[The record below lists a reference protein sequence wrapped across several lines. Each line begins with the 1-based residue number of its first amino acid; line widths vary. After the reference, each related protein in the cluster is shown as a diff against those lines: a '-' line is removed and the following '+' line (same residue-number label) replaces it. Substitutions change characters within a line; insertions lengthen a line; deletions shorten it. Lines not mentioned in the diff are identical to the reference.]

1 VNASGPARPPVR
13 LKPDTTREPS
23 PDTTRE
29 PAPDTARETALDVDI
44 AFNYPNGPGIECRW
58 QHQIDES
65 RVTVL
70 LGPSGSGKTTVLR
83 CLAGLERPQRG
94 HIRFGDIVWFDS
106 RSGVNL
112 PPNLRDVG
120 VLFQDY
126 ALFPH
131 LTVERNLAFAAH
143 GLPRLVSARRVA
155 ELLEVFRLRGLER
168 RLPRELSGGQ
178 QQRVALARAVFRRPR
193 LLLLDEPL
201 SALDRA
207 TGDEVRE
214 ELHALIRALRIPAYI
229 VSHDRTDALTLA
241 DVTVLLDEGRIIQ
254 QGPTLK
260 VFEVPATPAAAKLVG
275 VDTILLGRIASVE
288 NGLARVVV
296 GGQEITAGAP
306 AEAGHE
312 TALCIRAED
321 VTIALHDAAD
331 VSATNRW
338 PAVVRSANIEGPFV
352 RVGLDCGFRLSAL
365 VTRDTWQRLALK
377 PGERA
382 WAMVKATTI
391 RALPR

>member
-1 VNASGPARPPVR
+1 M
-13 LKPDTTREPS
+13 
-23 PDTTRE
+23 
-29 PAPDTARETALDVDI
+29 LDVDI
-44 AFNYPNGPGIECRW
+44 AFRYPNGPGIECRW
-58 QHQIDES
+58 QHPTDEP

-70 LGPSGSGKTTVLR
+70 LGQSGSGKTTLLR

-94 HIRFGDIVWFDS
+94 HIRFGDDTWFDS
-106 RSGVNL
+106 QRGVSL
-112 PPNLRDVG
+112 PPDRRDVG

-143 GLPRLVSARRVA
+143 GLPRVVSARRVA
-155 ELLEVFRLRGLER
+155 ELVEVFRLRGLEQR
-168 RLPRELSGGQ
+168 RPRELSGGQ

-214 ELHALIRALRIPAYI
+214 ELHSLIQELRIPTYI

-254 QGPTLK
+254 QGATLQ
-260 VFEVPATPAAAKLVG
+260 VFEAPVTPAAAKLVG
-275 VDTILLGRIASVE
+275 VDTILVGRIAAIE

-296 GGQEITAGAP
+296 GGQEVTVGTSV
-306 AEAGHE
+306 EAGHE
-312 TALCIRAED
+312 AALCIRAED

-331 VSATNRW
+331 ISATNRW

-352 RVGLDCGFRLSAL
+352 RVGLDCGFRLYAL
-365 VTRDTWQRLALK
+365 VTRDTWHRLALK
-377 PGERA
+377 PGDRA

-391 RALPR
+391 RVLPR